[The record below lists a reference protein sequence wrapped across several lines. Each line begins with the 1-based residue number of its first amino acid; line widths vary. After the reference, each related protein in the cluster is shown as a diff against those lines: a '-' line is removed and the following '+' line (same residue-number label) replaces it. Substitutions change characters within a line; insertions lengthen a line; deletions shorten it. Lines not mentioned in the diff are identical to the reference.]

1 MTGQDVSARRTPEEC
16 TLVAHRGFAG
26 EHPENTV
33 AAFEAASRRADLIEL
48 DVVATADGDVVVF
61 HDDDLAG
68 RDGGARGLTDASGL
82 VRETDTA
89 TVTRAEV
96 LESGE
101 TVPRLSAALEAIP
114 PTVGVNVEL
123 KNPGRSDLRIAEKLD
138 RATLS
143 DRTDAWRP
151 FVTRVVETLEAYD
164 NEVLCS
170 SFCEG
175 ALAATREV
183 SSYPIAPICWRSVE
197 DALAIAERHD
207 AAAIHPPVELVGG
220 TPFTDGSVVEAE
232 PGLIERAHAA
242 DRAVNVWTV
251 TTWYEATQLA
261 AAGVDGLIS
270 DYAGVVDR

>member
-1 MTGQDVSARRTPEEC
+1 VTDADVPRRHTSEDL
-16 TLVAHRGFAG
+16 TLIAHRGFAG

-61 HDDDLAG
+61 HDDELAG
-68 RDGGARGLTDASGL
+68 RDGGSRGLTDTDGL
-82 VRETDTA
+82 VRETDTTA
-89 TVTRAEV
+89 IRRAEV
-96 LESGE
+96 LQSGE
-101 TVPRLSAALEAIP
+101 TVPRLSTALEAIP
-114 PTVGVNVEL
+114 PAVGVNVEL
-123 KNPGRSDLRIAEKLD
+123 KNPGRSDLRVAESLD
-138 RATLS
+138 SDALS

-151 FVTRVVETLEAYD
+151 FVTRVVKTLEEYD
-164 NEVLCS
+164 HEVLCS

-183 SSYPIAPICWRSVE
+183 SSYPVAPICWRSVE
-197 DALAIAERHD
+197 DGLAIAERHD
-207 AAAIHPPVELVGG
+207 AVAIHPPIELIEG
-220 TPFTDGSVVEAE
+220 TPFTDKSVTAAE

-251 TTWYEATQLA
+251 TTWYEAAQLA

-270 DYAGVVDR
+270 DYAGVVGR

>member
-1 MTGQDVSARRTPEEC
+1 VTGQDVSAGRTPEEC
-16 TLVAHRGFAG
+16 TRIAHRGFAG

-33 AAFEAASRRADLIEL
+33 AAFEAASRQADLIEL

-61 HDDDLAG
+61 HDDELAG
-68 RDGGARGLTDASGL
+68 RDAGARGLTDIDGL
-82 VRETDTA
+82 VWETDTA
-89 TVTRAEV
+89 TVARAEV

-101 TVPRLSAALEAIP
+101 TVPRLSTALEAIP
-114 PTVGVNVEL
+114 PAVGVNVEL
-123 KNPGRSDLRIAEKLD
+123 KNPGRSDLHVAEKLD
-138 RATLS
+138 PDTLS
-143 DRTDAWRP
+143 DRIDAWRP
-151 FVTRVVETLEAYD
+151 FVTRVVETLEEYD
-164 NEVLCS
+164 HEVLCS

-183 SSYPIAPICWRSVE
+183 SSYPVAPICWRSVE
-197 DALAIAERHD
+197 DGFAIAEEHD
-207 AAAIHPPVELVGG
+207 SAAIHPPIELVGG
-220 TPFTDGSVVEAE
+220 TPFTDGSVAGAE

-242 DRAVNVWTV
+242 GRAVNVWTV

>member
-1 MTGQDVSARRTPEEC
+1 MTGQDLSAGRTPKEC

-33 AAFEAASRRADLIEL
+33 AAFEAASRQADLIEL
-48 DVVATADGDVVVF
+48 DVVATADSDVVVF

-68 RDGGARGLTDASGL
+68 RDGGTHGLTDAAGL

-123 KNPGRSDLRIAEKLD
+123 KNPGRSDLRVAERLD
-138 RATLS
+138 PDALS
-143 DRTDAWRP
+143 DRTDVWRP
-151 FVTRVVETLEAYD
+151 FVTRVIETLEEYD
-164 NEVLCS
+164 HEVLCS

-183 SSYPIAPICWRSVE
+183 SSYPIAPICWGAVE
-197 DALAIAERHD
+197 DGLAIAERHD
-207 AAAIHPPVELVGG
+207 AAAIHPPIELIEG
-220 TPFTDGSVVEAE
+220 TPFTDASVVGAE
-232 PGLIERAHAA
+232 PGLVERAHAA

-270 DYAGVVDR
+270 DYAGVVGR